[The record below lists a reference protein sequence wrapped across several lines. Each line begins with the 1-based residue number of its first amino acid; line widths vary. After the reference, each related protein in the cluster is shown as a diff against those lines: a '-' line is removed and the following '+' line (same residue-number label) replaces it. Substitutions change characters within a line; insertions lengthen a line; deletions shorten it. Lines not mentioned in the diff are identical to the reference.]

1 MSDREQFTPRPPS
14 NREAMPFKLL
24 DSAIVQRVVQGA
36 KAMLGGRPIN
46 AGKQLVPGMRPRI
59 EPSFFPPGEAMM
71 PAAPDAAGRAFDYPT
86 NYNITY
92 TPRSFESVSF
102 ETLRGLAEFWD
113 MLRLAIETRKDQ
125 MAKLEFSVMCR
136 KLPGQELRPRP
147 DDRCIE
153 IERFLRQPDRNLS
166 WADWVRELVEE
177 QLVIDAPAIY
187 CKRTVGGKPWALQI
201 IAGDT
206 ITPKINYWGR
216 RPAAPDVAFQQV
228 IKGLPAVDYT
238 ADEMIYAPRNPRAN
252 KVYGFSPVQ
261 QILMT
266 INIGLRRQVGQL
278 NYFTEGNV
286 PDALAQVPP
295 DWSPDV
301 IMQFQQIWDS
311 MMADFTQRRKM
322 KFIPGGVNF
331 IPTRLDNSLMDQFDE
346 WLARVV
352 CYCFSLPPLPFVK
365 VQNRSTAETAYET
378 SISEGLEPL
387 MMWLKNII
395 DDIIARWFGYDD
407 LEMVW
412 DDVRK
417 VDPAEK
423 EERDLAKMKAGVISM
438 DDMRLDEG
446 KDPLGVP
453 PIVFGI
459 GPMGFMA
466 VSDLVKCIKMGYTI
480 NGPPQPMAMPG
491 MAGMA
496 GPPGSAPPGI
506 APSVMGQDPNNPLA
520 GLPPAL
526 LAAFGLPG
534 GGADPKVA
542 PAVRVNQ
549 QDLDDAYQDGHDDA
563 MLLAGADRSN
573 VVPIHKHPAIVSAL
587 RDGERAAH
595 HHARHL
601 GGR

>member
-1 MSDREQFTPRPPS
+1 MSDRPSPS

-24 DSAIVQRVVQGA
+24 DSAMVQRVVQGA
-36 KAMLGGRPIN
+36 KQMMGLRPIN
-46 AGKQLVPGMRPRI
+46 AGQSLAPGHKPRV
-59 EPSFFPPGEAMM
+59 EPTFFPPGEAMM
-71 PAAPDAAGRAFDYPT
+71 PAAPDAAGRRLDYPT

-92 TPRSFESVSF
+92 TPRSFENVSF
-102 ETLRGLAEFWD
+102 ETLRGLAEYWD
-113 MLRLAIETRKDQ
+113 LLRLAIETRKDQ
-125 MAKLEFSVMCR
+125 MAKLEFSIMMKKR
-136 KLPGQELRPRP
+136 PGQEMRPKADQRCVEVEQFLQSP
-147 DDRCIE
+147 DK
-153 IERFLRQPDRNLS
+153 NLP
-166 WADWVRELVEE
+166 WADWVRMLLEE
-177 QLVIDAPAIY
+177 HLVIDAPAVY
-187 CKRTVGGKPWALQI
+187 CKKTVGGKPYAFQI
-201 IAGDT
+201 VAGDT
-206 ITPKINYWGR
+206 ISPKLDYYGR
-216 RPAAPDVAFQQV
+216 RPAPPNVAYQQV
-228 IKGLPAVDYT
+228 LKGLPAVDYT

-252 KVYGFSPVQ
+252 RVYGMSPVQ

-278 NYFTEGNV
+278 NYFTDGNV

-311 MMADFTQRRKM
+311 MMSDFSQRRKM

-387 MMWLKNII
+387 MMWVKNLI
-395 DDIIARWFGYDD
+395 DLAITNWFGYSD

-423 EERDLAKMKAGVISM
+423 EERDLAKVKAGVISI

-466 VSDLVKCIKMGYTI
+466 VSDIVKAIKMGYTLQ
-480 NGPPQPMAMPG
+480 GVPQPMAAPGMGMPG
-491 MAGMA
+491 QPGM
-496 GPPGSAPPGI
+496 PGAAPPGV
-506 APSVMGQDPNNPLA
+506 AQSVMGQDPSDPLA

-526 LAAFGLPG
+526 LQAFGLVPG
-534 GGADPKVA
+534 SKVE
-542 PAVRVNQ
+542 PAVQ
-549 QDLDDAYQDGHDDA
+549 LTHEDLEDAYQDGHDDA
-563 MLLAGADRSN
+563 MLLAGTDRSN
-573 VVPIHKHPAIVSAL
+573 VVPIHKHPAVQAAL
-587 RDGERAAH
+587 RDGTRLAQR
-595 HHARHL
+595 HARHL